1 MPRPPVIVCTSA
13 YYFEHFLAPCLQDT
27 AWDFDLLRVDPQP
40 GVEYLL
46 SEINR
51 TGAAVLVTGWDTPPL
66 PAGLREQAPGLKYVC
81 HIIGSIRNLV
91 PRSLIEGGLTVT
103 NYNGACARLVAE
115 HALLQILACLRQA
128 THFQL
133 SLHTQGGY
141 SQPAAHPPRSLY
153 GRKVGFHGFGFN
165 ARALV
170 KLLEPFG
177 CQLSAYAPGDP
188 DELLASAAPGVHITR
203 CNTLE
208 ELFSGSQI
216 LVEFAP
222 LTPETF
228 GVVDERLLRLI
239 PEDGIL
245 VNSGRGAVLDQAALT
260 RLAQEGKLT
269 LALDVYTEEP
279 LPLDSPLRGLPNV
292 FLTPH
297 IAGPTLDHYADLG
310 WFALRNVDRY
320 FKGEPLQAIIDV
332 YRFDHQT

>member
-27 AWDFDLLRVDPQP
+27 TWDFDLLRVDPQP
-40 GVEYLL
+40 GIQHLL
-46 SEINR
+46 SELNR

-66 PAGLREQAPGLKYVC
+66 PPDVRQQVPTLKYVC
-81 HIIGSIRNLV
+81 HIIGAIRHMI

-103 NYNGACARLVAE
+103 NYNGAGARLVAE

-128 THFQL
+128 THYQL
-133 SLHTQGGY
+133 SLHTQGGWG
-141 SQPAAHPPRSLY
+141 QPAAQPPRSLY

-177 CQLSAYAPGDP
+177 CPLSAYAPGDP
-188 DELLASAAPGVHITR
+188 DDILAPPASGVHVTR
-203 CNTLE
+203 CNTLD

-222 LTPETF
+222 LTPETV
-228 GVVDERLLRLI
+228 GVVDERLLRLL

-260 RLAQEGKLT
+260 RIAQEGNLT
-269 LALDVYTEEP
+269 LGLDVFVEEP

-297 IAGPTLDHYADLG
+297 MAGPTLDHYADLG
-310 WFALRNVDRY
+310 LFALRNVARY
-320 FKGEPLQAIIDV
+320 FNGEPLLAVIDG
-332 YRFDHQT
+332 YRYDHQT

>member
-1 MPRPPVIVCTSA
+1 MPRPLAIVCTSA

-40 GVEYLL
+40 GVAHLL
-46 SEINR
+46 AEINR
-51 TGAAVLVTGWDTPPL
+51 TGAPVLVTGWDTPPL
-66 PAGLREQAPGLKYVC
+66 PPDLRQQAPGLRYVC
-81 HIIGSIRNLV
+81 HIIGAIRHMI

-103 NYNGACARLVAE
+103 NYNGAGARLVAE

-128 THFQL
+128 THYQL
-133 SLHTQGGY
+133 SLHTQGGW
-141 SQPAAHPPRSLY
+141 SQPPAYPPRSLY

-165 ARALV
+165 ARALI

-177 CQLSAYAPGDP
+177 CRLAAYAPGDP
-188 DELLASAAPGVHITR
+188 DELLAQMKVTR

-216 LVEFAP
+216 IVEFAP
-222 LTPETF
+222 LTPETV

-260 RLAQEGKLT
+260 RLAQAGKLT
-269 LALDVYTEEP
+269 LAMDVFVEEP
-279 LPLDSPLRGLPNV
+279 LPPNSPLRGLPNV

-297 IAGPTLDHYADLG
+297 MAGPTLDHYADLG
-310 WFALRNVDRY
+310 LFALRNVAR
-320 FKGEPLQAIIDV
+320 FFNGEPLEAVIDG
-332 YRFDHQT
+332 YRYDHQT

>member
-1 MPRPPVIVCTSA
+1 MPRPLVIVATSA
-13 YYFEHFLAPCLQDT
+13 YYFEHFLGPCLDNNT
-27 AWDFDLLRVDPQP
+27 VWDFDLLRVDPQP
-40 GVEYLL
+40 GVKHLL
-46 SEINR
+46 TEINR
-51 TGAAVLVTGWDTPPL
+51 SGAAVLVTGWDTPPL
-66 PAGLREQAPGLKYVC
+66 PANLRESAPGLNYVC
-81 HIIGSIRNLV
+81 HIIGAIRHLI

-103 NYNGACARLVAE
+103 NYNGAGARLVAE

-128 THFQL
+128 THYQL
-133 SLHTQGGY
+133 SLHTRRGWQEPAA
-141 SQPAAHPPRSLY
+141 QPARSLY

-170 KLLEPFG
+170 RLLEPFG
-177 CQLSAYAPGDP
+177 CQLAAYAPGDP
-188 DELLASAAPGVHITR
+188 DELLAKLNVTR

-222 LTPETF
+222 LTPETA
-228 GVVDERLLRLI
+228 GVIDERLLRLI

-260 RLAQEGKLT
+260 RLALEGKIT
-269 LALDVYTEEP
+269 LALDVFTEEP
-279 LPLDSPLRGLPNV
+279 LPPDSPLRGLPNV

-310 WFALRNVDRY
+310 WFALQNVAHY
-320 FKGEPLQAIIDV
+320 FKGEPLQVIIDV
-332 YRFDHQT
+332 YRYDHQT